1 MKSASQAQNSDGP
14 EPAGGVGCWSGTGV
28 LKLERFA
35 SNPSSPGPGWA
46 TWGVSRV
53 PSGVDWLVTS
63 PNEVPT
69 VRTLGGRVGA
79 E

>member
-46 TWGVSRV
+46 T
-53 PSGVDWLVTS
+53 
-63 PNEVPT
+63 
-69 VRTLGGRVGA
+69 
-79 E
+79 

>member
-14 EPAGGVGCWSGTGV
+14 EPAGGVGCLA